1 MKKRLMAL
9 LLVVG
14 TMAIALVGCKKK
26 TDCELC
32 GKEAKCQE
40 YKGEYVCDS
49 CYDGLKALEGLGN
62 MFGQ

>member
-1 MKKRLMAL
+1 M
-9 LLVVG
+9 
-14 TMAIALVGCKKK
+14 KKK
-26 TDCELC
+26 TDCAVC